1 MDLKEQVK
9 ERIREAAKRV
19 RKVMKP
25 EISNLQEQRQ
35 YQERRP
41 AKYSDRKPSVPGKR
55 LLIYGS
61 YK

>member
-1 MDLKEQVK
+1 MEGLK

-19 RKVMKP
+19 REAMKP

-35 YQERRP
+35 YEKRRP
-41 AKYSDRKPSVPGKR
+41 AKYSDSKPVPGKR
-55 LLIYGS
+55 LLLYGS